1 MEGANSH
8 TAERVGGLRKWVLL
22 AHPWSFPASVSPA
35 VVAGSYAYC
44 LYRTGGVDT
53 LDWVHG
59 ILAVIGVVFFHAA
72 GNILGDYHD
81 FLNGVDLKEK
91 SDRIRPIAKGYFTP
105 KSALLYGCSMLLIG
119 ILLGLYLMMRTGL
132 PLLFIGL
139 VGVLSATLYYK
150 FKYVALGDLM
160 IFICYGLA
168 IALGMVYVMTGQLVW
183 AVLPV
188 SAPLGLLIVA
198 ILHANNTR
206 DIEQDRS
213 AGIRTL
219 AMNQGLEGAQVTYQ
233 AFLLTAYL
241 LVALLVM
248 LKLMSPYT
256 FLVLLSFPLAM
267 KNIRQMNRATMDYPG
282 AIQTLDARTSLLVML
297 FGLLQVTGNVI
308 AALI

>member
-1 MEGANSH
+1 
-8 TAERVGGLRKWVLL
+8 
-22 AHPWSFPASVSPA
+22 
-35 VVAGSYAYC
+35 
-44 LYRTGGVDT
+44 
-53 LDWVHG
+53 
-59 ILAVIGVVFFHAA
+59 
-72 GNILGDYHD
+72 
-81 FLNGVDLKEK
+81 
-91 SDRIRPIAKGYFTP
+91 
-105 KSALLYGCSMLLIG
+105 MLLIG

-139 VGVLSATLYYK
+139 VGVLSTTLYYK

-168 IALGMVYVMTGQLVW
+168 IALGTVYVMTGQLVW

-248 LKLMSPYT
+248 LKLTSPYT

-308 AALI
+308 AALT

>member
-1 MEGANSH
+1 
-8 TAERVGGLRKWVLL
+8 
-22 AHPWSFPASVSPA
+22 
-35 VVAGSYAYC
+35 
-44 LYRTGGVDT
+44 
-53 LDWVHG
+53 
-59 ILAVIGVVFFHAA
+59 
-72 GNILGDYHD
+72 
-81 FLNGVDLKEK
+81 
-91 SDRIRPIAKGYFTP
+91 
-105 KSALLYGCSMLLIG
+105 MLLIG

-139 VGVLSATLYYK
+139 VGVLSTTLYYK

-219 AMNQGLEGAQVTYQ
+219 AMNQGLEGAQITYQ
-233 AFLLTAYL
+233 VFLLTAYL

-248 LKLMSPYT
+248 LKLASPYS

-267 KNIRQMNRATMDYPG
+267 KNIRQMNRASIHDLE

-308 AALI
+308 AAVT

>member
-1 MEGANSH
+1 
-8 TAERVGGLRKWVLL
+8 
-22 AHPWSFPASVSPA
+22 
-35 VVAGSYAYC
+35 
-44 LYRTGGVDT
+44 
-53 LDWVHG
+53 
-59 ILAVIGVVFFHAA
+59 
-72 GNILGDYHD
+72 
-81 FLNGVDLKEK
+81 
-91 SDRIRPIAKGYFTP
+91 
-105 KSALLYGCSMLLIG
+105 MLLTG

-168 IALGMVYVMTGQLVW
+168 IALGTVYVMTGQLVW

-241 LVALLVM
+241 LVACW
-248 LKLMSPYT
+248 
-256 FLVLLSFPLAM
+256 
-267 KNIRQMNRATMDYPG
+267 
-282 AIQTLDARTSLLVML
+282 
-297 FGLLQVTGNVI
+297 
-308 AALI
+308 